1 MISIN
6 RGGLG
11 AIGREAGK
19 YALQNKFR
27 LVIDDINKE
36 NISTDIEKEISKF
49 YESHLKGII
58 DLPVITEENFQINSN
73 LGESEYWL
81 VDSIDGTLSYIN
93 GFLSYV
99 TQFALIRNG
108 SVIYGLVYA
117 PEFDVLY
124 EGIYHYGAFKNGVK
138 LKSDNQAQVRTIID
152 NTPTPSLFIGNLMKD
167 FEITNYV
174 VSGSIG
180 LKLCKVADGQAD
192 IFVKKNSLETWDVAP
207 GSLILQ
213 EAGGLACNI
222 DGSNFILEVGKRT
235 RGVLGIGNGRRDL
248 VEAINAR
255 AEGLV

>member
-1 MISIN
+1 MFEIN
-6 RGGLG
+6 REALG
-11 AIGREAGK
+11 AIGKEAGK
-19 YALQNKFR
+19 YALRNKCR
-27 LVIDDINKE
+27 LVINDSTKE
-36 NISTDIEKEISKF
+36 NISTDIEKEIGKF
-49 YESHLKGII
+49 YESHLKNIRNF
-58 DLPVITEENFQINSN
+58 PVITEENFQISSN
-73 LGESEYWL
+73 LGESEFWL

-108 SVIYGLVYA
+108 IVIYGLVYA

-124 EGIYHYGAFKNGVK
+124 EGIYQQGAFKNGAK
-138 LKSDNQAQVRTIID
+138 LQPENQRRITTIID
-152 NTPTPSLFIGNLMKD
+152 NTPIPSLFVESLMKD

-192 IFVKKNSLETWDVAP
+192 IFVKLNSLETWDVAP
-207 GSLILQ
+207 ASLILQ

-222 DGSNFILEVGKRT
+222 DGSNFILEVGKKT
-235 RGVLGIGNGRRDL
+235 KGILGIGNRRRDL

-255 AEGLV
+255 TQV